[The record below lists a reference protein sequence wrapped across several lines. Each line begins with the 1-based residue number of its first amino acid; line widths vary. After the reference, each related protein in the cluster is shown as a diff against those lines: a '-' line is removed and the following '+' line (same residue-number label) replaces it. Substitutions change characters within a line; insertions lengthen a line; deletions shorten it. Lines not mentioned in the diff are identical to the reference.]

1 MTKYEQLIQFIINE
15 QEDKAREL
23 FHQIVVE
30 KSRDIYESLVDEED
44 LGEVGGNAV
53 EDMVDEITMD
63 EEGMAEGEGE
73 DEMEV
78 SFDDNEG
85 DDVAMDMDTDGD
97 MDMDMDMEP
106 EGDVE
111 DRVMDLE
118 DALDDLKA
126 QFDALMSQEK
136 GETDDA
142 GLGDEDMGGNEEDL
156 AEAEDKDDES
166 EEDKEAKDVSE
177 SKSARKMT
185 EAEWIREYV
194 EKISAPSNTEGADN
208 KSSVVAGKND
218 MGGTAKNTA
227 QGGTEADPTGPKNP
241 SNAYTKGQSKLKGA
255 GSFENVPGANAG
267 KAFAKKAAP
276 AKGEAAGTNTKSIE
290 G

>member
-1 MTKYEQLIQFIINE
+1 MTKYEQLIEFIINE

-44 LGEVGGNAV
+44 LAEVGGNAV

-63 EEGMAEGEGE
+63 EEGMAEDDSEMELSLGDDSDEGE
-73 DEMEV
+73 FDMEV
-78 SFDDNEG
+78 G
-85 DDVAMDMDTDGD
+85 DDDMSADMDGS
-97 MDMDMDMEP
+97 

-118 DALDDLKA
+118 NALDDLKS
-126 QFDALMSQEK
+126 QFDALMA
-136 GETDDA
+136 GEAGEEEHSDMFGGDDQI
-142 GLGDEDMGGNEEDL
+142 GGDVEDEEDQEADEMGEMAPV
-156 AEAEDKDDES
+156 AEN
-166 EEDKEAKDVSE
+166 
-177 SKSARKMT
+177 KSGRKMT

-194 EKISAPSNTEGADN
+194 EKISAPGNTEGADN

-218 MGGTAKNTA
+218 MGGSAKNTA
-227 QGGTEADPTGPKNP
+227 QGGTESDPTGPKSP
-241 SNAYTKGQSKLKGA
+241 SNAYSKGQSKLKGA

-267 KAFAKKAAP
+267 KAFSTKASASK
-276 AKGEAAGTNTKSIE
+276 AEAAGTNDTSVVAK
-290 G
+290 